1 MNTDTSAVSA
11 TSRMPGAATWA
22 LIALILL
29 AYLTQLLHAGS
40 FAGPDIDAL
49 SKAGNIGYLTLTS
62 EPWRLVSSMFMHGD
76 WLHLLMNL
84 AVLAYVGPLA
94 EAIFGGRGA
103 LVVFLAGGLLAGL
116 ASAIGGVAMAEQV
129 NILGQVRYNLIVSV
143 GASGAVMALCGALF
157 AAHMLD
163 ESEHRHPLLQEKS
176 VISGLLPTV
185 GLTLALGFI
194 RPSNDQVAHIGG
206 LVAGAILGGCL
217 LQTMHSPA
225 RLVRALGHAGCAPL
239 AILPIVLWMPDPAA
253 VELKAIAETIA
264 EQERL
269 EAATPDISEALGNE
283 AVSSQ
288 EQAQPLMP
296 DTPAAQGVGK
306 MWSSQ
311 AGEF

>member
-1 MNTDTSAVSA
+1 MQTDTPIASP
-11 TSRMPGAATWA
+11 TPRMPGAATWA

-29 AYLTQLLHAGS
+29 AFVIQLLHAGS
-40 FAGPDIDAL
+40 VAGPDIDAL
-49 SKAGNIGYLTLTS
+49 SKAGNVGYLTLTS
-62 EPWRLVSSMFMHGD
+62 EPWRLVTGMFMHGD
-76 WLHLLMNL
+76 WMHLLMNL

-94 EAIFGGRGA
+94 EAVFGGRGSLA
-103 LVVFLAGGLLAGL
+103 VFLAGGLLAGL

-129 NILGQVRYNLIVSV
+129 NILGQVRYNLIVGV

-157 AAHMLD
+157 AAYMLD
-163 ESEHRHPLLQEKS
+163 ESDQRHELLQDKAA
-176 VISGLLPTV
+176 ISGLLPTV
-185 GLTLALGFI
+185 GLTLAFGFI

-217 LQTMHSPA
+217 LQTMHSPK
-225 RLVRALGHAGCAPL
+225 RLVRALGHVGCAML
-239 AILPIVLWMPDPAA
+239 AILPIALWVPDPAA

-269 EAATPDISEALGNE
+269 EAAMPDFSEPPRSE
-283 AVSSQ
+283 
-288 EQAQPLMP
+288 ERAQPLLP
-296 DTPAAQGVGK
+296 EAPATQGVGK